1 MPSWTKNKRC
11 WNWTSQKWHK
21 FDLFT
26 LFFVFVFSLW
36 RFHFFRFG
44 HSIRVGY
51 QFSFDSSSWHTPIK
65 NVYNTPPLFFQYYTS
80 NQELFSLRK
89 QLCSICDAA
98 FLHFIGIIFMI
109 PGKLQYS
116 SKWQNMWEVALYHGL
131 WVTEKLSTKLLLKWS
146 LLLIAF

>member
-51 QFSFDSSSWHTPIK
+51 QFSFDSSSRHTPIK
-65 NVYNTPPLFFQYYTS
+65 NVYNTPPPPFFFSITHQIRSFFPWES
-80 NQELFSLRK
+80 NFTVFVMQHFYILLGLFSWFLEIFNTALNGK
-89 QLCSICDAA
+89 IC
-98 FLHFIGIIFMI
+98 
-109 PGKLQYS
+109 GKLLFTMDYGLQKNCQQS
-116 SKWQNMWEVALYHGL
+116 CCWNYHFY
-131 WVTEKLSTKLLLKWS
+131 W
-146 LLLIAF
+146 